1 MVLPRERE
9 TVAKGRI
16 TKKVVTAARPEQR
29 EYFIWDADLPGF
41 AIRVLASG
49 VKSYVVQYRAGP
61 GRRAPTRRITIGKH
75 GKLTP
80 DEARKLARKI
90 IADVAYGEDPAA
102 ELTYRRREI
111 TVANL
116 AERYVSEHVR
126 VHNKPSTILEME
138 RLVRS
143 EIIPAFGRMRLSDL
157 TRPEIKKWHTARH
170 RTPYNANRALAA
182 LRKMLSLAVK
192 EWELCDEN
200 PALGVKL
207 FRETKREQFVTDDEL
222 RKIGKWLAESE
233 REGTEFAGAI
243 KLTRLLAFTGM
254 RLNEVR
260 TLEWSSVDADAGLIR
275 LSDGKTGAR
284 LVPIGM
290 QARTLLSSA
299 SREGR
304 FVVSDGED
312 DAPLS
317 VRKFRTFWS
326 HLRKGTGL
334 SEIRPHDLRH
344 TVGTFAAQ
352 AGANAFLVRDL
363 LGHKTLAMTG
373 RYVERANEP
382 VRAVADQVS
391 ARVASAMKGLLPA
404 GVVQFKKR
412 RK

>member
-1 MVLPRERE
+1 MARR
-9 TVAKGRI
+9 RI
-16 TKKVVTAARPEQR
+16 TVKSVTAERPGER
-29 EYFIWDADLPGF
+29 EYFVWDIDLLGF
-41 AIRVLASG
+41 GVRILPSG
-49 VKSYVVQYRAGP
+49 IKSYVVQYRAGH
-61 GRRAPTRRITIGKH
+61 GRTAPTRRITIGKH

-90 IADVAYGEDPAA
+90 IADVAHGKDPAA

-111 TVANL
+111 TIADL
-116 AERYVSEHVR
+116 AERYFSEHVSL
-126 VHNKPSTILEME
+126 HNKPSTILEVE

-143 EIIPAFGRMRLSDL
+143 EIIPAFGRKRLSDL
-157 TRPEIKKWHTARH
+157 TRADIKTWHTARH

-200 PALGVKL
+200 VALGVKL
-207 FRETKREQFVTDDEL
+207 FRETKRERFINDDEL
-222 RKIGKWLAESE
+222 KKIGKWLAEVE
-233 REGTEFAGAI
+233 HEGTEIAAAI

-260 TLEWSSVDADAGLIR
+260 TLEWSSVDAEAGLIR

-284 LVPIGM
+284 LVPIGT
-290 QARTLLSSA
+290 QAHILLRSE
-299 SREGR
+299 SRDGR
-304 FVVSDGED
+304 FVVSDGE

-326 HLRKGTGL
+326 HLREGTGIN
-334 SEIRPHDLRH
+334 EIRPHDLRH

-373 RYVERANEP
+373 RYVGRATDP
-382 VRAVADQVS
+382 VRALADQVS
-391 ARVASAMKGLLPA
+391 ARVASAMKGLPTA
-404 GVVQFKKR
+404 QIVQLKR
-412 RK
+412 GRK

>member
-1 MVLPRERE
+1 MG
-9 TVAKGRI
+9 KGRI
-16 TKKVVTAARPEQR
+16 TKKAVTGARPLER

-41 AIRVLASG
+41 GIRILPSG

-61 GRRAPTRRITIGKH
+61 GRRAPSRRITIGKH

-90 IADVAYGEDPAA
+90 IADVAHGEDPAA
-102 ELTYRRREI
+102 ELACRRREI
-111 TVANL
+111 TVSDL
-116 AERYVSEHVR
+116 AERYLSEHVR
-126 VHNKPSTILEME
+126 VHNKPSTILEAE

-143 EIIPAFGRMRLSDL
+143 EIIPVFGRMRLSDL
-157 TRPEIKKWHTARH
+157 TRAEIKKWHTARH

-200 PALGVKL
+200 PALGIKL
-207 FRETKREQFVTDDEL
+207 FREAKRERFVTDDEL
-222 RKIGKWLAESE
+222 RKIGKWLAECE
-233 REGTEFAGAI
+233 REGTELAAAI

-254 RLNEVR
+254 RLSEVR
-260 TLEWSSVDADAGLIR
+260 TLEWSSVDDEAGVIR

-284 LVPIGM
+284 LVPIGT
-290 QARTLLSSA
+290 QARMLLSSE

-304 FVVSDGED
+304 FVISDGE

-326 HLRKGTGL
+326 HLREGTRL

-344 TVGTFAAQ
+344 TVGIFGAQ

-373 RYVERANEP
+373 RYVERSADP
-382 VRAVADQVS
+382 VRALADQVN
-391 ARVASAMKGLLPA
+391 ARVASALNGLPTA
-404 GVVQFKKR
+404 KVVQLKQG